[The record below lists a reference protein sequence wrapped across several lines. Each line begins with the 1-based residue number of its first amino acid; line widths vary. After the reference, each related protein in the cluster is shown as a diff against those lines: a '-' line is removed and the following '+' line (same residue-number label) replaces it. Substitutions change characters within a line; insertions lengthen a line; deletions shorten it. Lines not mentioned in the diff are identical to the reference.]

1 MPSGTFRDGILNRI
15 LKGREADYAANY
27 NDKIRAHL
35 AELGFVVNAD
45 VTVVSKI
52 GKNLI
57 LQVKESRI
65 ALDES
70 MANRIMVE
78 I

>member
-1 MPSGTFRDGILNRI
+1 MLPITMASAGDRVTVKKITG
-15 LKGREADYAANY
+15 

-35 AELGFVVNAD
+35 AELGFVVNVD

>member
-1 MPSGTFRDGILNRI
+1 MLPITMASAGDRVTVKKITG
-15 LKGREADYAANY
+15 